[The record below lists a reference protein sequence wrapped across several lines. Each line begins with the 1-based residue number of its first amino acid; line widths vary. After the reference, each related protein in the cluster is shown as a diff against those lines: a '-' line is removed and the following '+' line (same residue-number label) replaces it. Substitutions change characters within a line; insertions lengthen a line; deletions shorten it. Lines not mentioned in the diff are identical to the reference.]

1 MADVS
6 HAALM
11 DGVYRYQ
18 RLFYDATRKF
28 YLLGR
33 DHLITEMQAKP
44 GDTVLEIACGTGR
57 NLQKIARRYPE
68 TQLFGLDISE
78 QMLISARKKLGD
90 GARLA
95 QGDACDFNP
104 QALWS
109 QPKFD
114 HIVLSYCL
122 SMIPDW
128 QGALAEA
135 HRHLAPG
142 GTVHIVDFGDQSDL
156 PEWFNRALRG
166 WLAQFH
172 VTPRDVLPYEL
183 EKLCERFSCVSD
195 NRRLYR
201 GYAYYAKS
209 EKRP

>member
-33 DHLITEMQAKP
+33 DHLISGMNAKP
-44 GDTVLEIACGTGR
+44 DQTVLEIACGTGR
-57 NLQKIARRYPE
+57 NLQMIGRHYPQ
-68 TQLFGLDISE
+68 TRLYGLDISE
-78 QMLISARKKLGD
+78 QMLISARNKLGEK
-90 GARLA
+90 ARLA
-95 QGDACDFNP
+95 QADASDFDP
-104 QALWS
+104 QALWG
-109 QPKFD
+109 QAGFD

-128 QGALAEA
+128 QAAITEA
-135 HRHLAPG
+135 QRHLAPG

-156 PEWFNRALRG
+156 PDWFKRALRG
-166 WLAQFH
+166 WLTKFH
-172 VTPRDVLPYEL
+172 VAPRDGLSAEL
-183 EKLCERFSCVSD
+183 EELAAKTGCSLEHRALF
-195 NRRLYR
+195 R
-201 GYAYYAKS
+201 GYAHYAKLI
-209 EKRP
+209 R